1 MDRIHFPYRSNVHLP
16 LLHVIAESGSW
27 ERHGLDVIYDV
38 KITSSDAHRDV
49 PTGDIEFV
57 GGNHV
62 STYGHRARGDSWV
75 YLGQTVNLLRH
86 KLIVRPDSGI
96 TKLADLKKKT
106 VGSVGKH
113 PGLNVWL
120 YLKQHGLDA
129 DRDEVGLVK
138 PDQIMRNGKPL
149 TEGPDGGNVLVD
161 MVQNRDCD
169 AALVWSPASD
179 FAVRAGLSVIDI
191 DPMPMIWFTTISSSM
206 GFVEKH
212 PELVERFIK
221 GLLEGVAFFKT
232 QPEKAIKIIQ
242 ERYDAEGSLD
252 LELARKLHADIE
264 AMIEPRLFPSLDA
277 ISNVYQEAIRQDKD
291 AAKVNPM
298 ELWDLHALRRIDD
311 SGFIDQLYKGSSR
324 AAGAGAR

>member
-1 MDRIHFPYRSNVHLP
+1 LS
-16 LLHVIAESGSW
+16 LLHVIAESGAW
-27 ERHGLDVIYDV
+27 EKYGLEVEYDRY
-38 KITSSDAHRDV
+38 ISSSEAHRAVPSGDV
-49 PTGDIEFV
+49 EFV

-191 DPMPMIWFTTISSSM
+191 EPMPMIWFTTISSSM

-232 QPEKAIKIIQ
+232 QPEKAIKIIH
-242 ERYDAEGSLD
+242 ERYDAEGK
-252 LELARKLHADIE
+252 LARKLHADIE

>member
-1 MDRIHFPYRSNVHLP
+1 LDRIHFPYRSNVHLP
-16 LLHVIAESGSW
+16 LLHVISESGSW
-27 ERHGLDVIYDV
+27 ERNGLDVIYDV
-38 KITSSDAHRDV
+38 KITSADAHKAV

-96 TKLADLKKKT
+96 AKIADLKRKL

-120 YLKQHGLDA
+120 YLKQHGLDV
-129 DRDEVGLVK
+129 DRDEVGMIK
-138 PDQIMRNGKPL
+138 PDEIIRNGKPL

-161 MVQNRDCD
+161 MVKNHDCD

-179 FAVRAGLSVIDI
+179 MAKRDGLSVIDI
-191 DPMPMIWFTTISSSM
+191 EPMPMIWFTTISSSM

-221 GLLEGVAFFKT
+221 GLLEGIAFFKT
-232 QPEKAIKIIQ
+232 QPEKAIHIIQ
-242 ERYDAEGSLD
+242 QRYDEEGKLD
-252 LELARKLHADIE
+252 LDLATRLHADID
-264 AMIEPRLFPSLDA
+264 AMLEPRLFPSLQA
-277 ISNVYQEAIRQDKD
+277 ISNVYEEAVRQDKD

-311 SGFIDQLYKGSSR
+311 SGFIDRLYQGTSR
-324 AAGAGAR
+324 DKVPS